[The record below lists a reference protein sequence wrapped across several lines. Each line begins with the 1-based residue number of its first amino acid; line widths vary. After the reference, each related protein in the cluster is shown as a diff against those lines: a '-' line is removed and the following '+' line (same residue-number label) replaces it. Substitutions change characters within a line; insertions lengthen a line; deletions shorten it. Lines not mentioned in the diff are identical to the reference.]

1 MLPPFYCVG
10 MTQGNI
16 ERPIRS
22 IAIIGGGTAGWMSA
36 AAITK
41 SFGRKIDVVLIES
54 EEIGTIGVGE
64 ATVPHLSAFNRLL
77 EINEAEFVRETQG
90 SFKLGIQFN
99 DWGKIGDSYIHGF
112 GTIGRDLGLMPFH
125 QYWLK
130 ARAEGRA
137 KDLSHYSLNTL
148 AAPQNRFMTVPSDA
162 PPNSPL
168 AEIAYAYHFDAGRYA
183 QFLRR
188 RAEAQGAR
196 RIEGKVV
203 AVDQAGENGFV
214 ECVTLES
221 GERIAADLFLDCSG
235 FRALLIGGTLGVDFD
250 DWTHWLPCD
259 RALVAPCEK
268 VGPITPYT
276 RSTAHRAGWQF
287 RIPLQHRT
295 GNGHVF
301 SSQFSNDDEAAE
313 ILLSTLDGPALGDPK
328 LLKFTTGK
336 RRKLWDRNV
345 VAIGLAGGFLEPLES
360 TAIYLIQAGINRLMN
375 LFPTARCDPALQ
387 KVYNEQSDFEY
398 ERIRDFIILH
408 YHATERDDTEF
419 WNYVRTM
426 SIPDALKSYME
437 LFAADGQFFRNGTEL
452 FGLTSWVQVMLGQGI
467 TPRTYHPAVD
477 WVANEEM
484 LSLINHVEKVVASN
498 AQLMP
503 QHDDFI
509 ERCCSARPAPFKVG
523 ASYKF

>member
-1 MLPPFYCVG
+1 MRQQEPQNPV
-10 MTQGNI
+10 
-16 ERPIRS
+16 RS

-36 AAITK
+36 AAISR
-41 SFGRKIDVVLIES
+41 SFGRKIDVVLVES

-77 EINEAEFVRETQG
+77 GIDEAEFVRETQG

-99 DWGKIGDSYIHGF
+99 DWGQIGDSYIHGF
-112 GTIGRDLGLMPFH
+112 GSIGRDLGLLPFH

-137 KDLSHYSLNTL
+137 EDIGHYSLNTL
-148 AAPQNRFMTVPSDA
+148 AAPQDRFMTVPSDA
-162 PPNSPL
+162 PANSPL

-183 QFLRR
+183 RFLRR
-188 RAEAQGAR
+188 RAEAQGVN

-203 AVDQAGENGFV
+203 SVVQSGETGFV
-214 ECVTLES
+214 ESVTLES

-268 VGPITPYT
+268 TRALTPYT
-276 RSTAHRAGWQF
+276 RSTAHKAGWQF

-301 SSQFSNDDEAAE
+301 SSHFSSDDESAD

-328 LLKFTTGK
+328 LLKFTSGK
-336 RRKLWDRNV
+336 RRRLWDRNV
-345 VAIGLAGGFLEPLES
+345 IAIGLAGGFLEPLES
-360 TAIYLIQAGINRLMN
+360 TAIYLIQSGINRLMS
-375 LFPTARCDPALQ
+375 LFPNASCDPALQ
-387 KVYNEQSDFEY
+387 TVYNEQSDFEY

-426 SIPDALKSYME
+426 SVPDALKSCMD

-467 TPRTYHPAVD
+467 LPRTYHPAVD
-477 WVANEEM
+477 WVAEQDM
-484 LSLINHVEKVVASN
+484 LALVSHVEKVVAAN
-498 AQLMP
+498 VQLMP
-503 QHDDFI
+503 PHEDFV
-509 ERCCSARPAPFKVG
+509 RHCCSAA
-523 ASYKF
+523 A